1 MTRSEFEN
9 IAVQLHQKVL
19 KVGLDFF
26 GNKEDAEDISQEAMM
41 QLWRYCEHIDAER
54 NVEALAIKI
63 ARNCCVSE
71 WRRRRMNLVY
81 QIPDY
86 SDNSD
91 PQAQLEA
98 KDIQRLLTEAEA
110 QLNPSERKLFN
121 MRYTAELSTEEIA
134 KEIGIPK
141 ASINTMVSTARRK
154 VITALRVIL
163 SAAVS
168 WLLGLFTSKFDRD
181 IE

>member
-1 MTRSEFEN
+1 MTPSEFEH

-26 GNKEDAEDISQEAMM
+26 GNMEDAEDISQETMV

-63 ARNCCVSE
+63 AKNCCVSE

-81 QIPDY
+81 QIPDC

-91 PQAQLEA
+91 PQTQLEA
-98 KDIQRLLTEAEA
+98 EDMQRLLAEAEA

-121 MRYTAELSTEEIA
+121 MRYTEELSTEEIA
-134 KEIGIPK
+134 KQTGIPK
-141 ASINTMVSTARRK
+141 TSINAMVSTARRK
-154 VITALRVIL
+154 VITALRIIL
-163 SAAVS
+163 AAVAS